1 MRLKREKFLDNL
13 GGNFM
18 YYPFY
23 YDSTM
28 LILIPAMILTLYA
41 QNKVNSS
48 YAKFSRIRTMQGY
61 TGMQTA
67 RAILDRNGLFNVNIE
82 LVGGKL
88 SDHYDPRG
96 RVLRLSHDV
105 YYGNT
110 IAANSIAAHEVG
122 HAIQHA
128 KAYFPLTLRNSIVPV
143 VNIASNMAWLFI
155 VGGMFISSMP
165 GLFTIGVIMF
175 SASVLFQIITL
186 PVELNASTR
195 AINLLGEMGILS
207 ESEIPQGRR
216 MLNAA
221 ALTYIAAAAAA
232 VSQLIRLIII
242 RERSND

>member
-1 MRLKREKFLDNL
+1 
-13 GGNFM
+13 M
-18 YYPFY
+18 YYPF

-28 LILIPAMILTLYA
+28 LILIPAMILTMYA

-48 YAKFSRIRTMQGY
+48 YAKFSRIGTIQGY

-67 RAILDRNGLFNVNIE
+67 RAILDKNGLFNVNIE
-82 LVGGKL
+82 LVSGKL
-88 SDHYDPRG
+88 SDHYDPRS
-96 RVLRLSHDV
+96 RILRLSHDV
-105 YYGNT
+105 YYGTT

-128 KAYFPLTLRNSIVPV
+128 KAYFPLTLRNTIVPV

-155 VGGMFISSMP
+155 MGGIFISSMP
-165 GLFTIGVIMF
+165 QLFTVGVIMF

-186 PVELNASTR
+186 PVELNASSR
-195 AINLLGEMGILS
+195 AINLLGEMGILTR
-207 ESEIPQGRR
+207 EEIPQGKR

-232 VSQLIRLIII
+232 VSQLIRLLIL
-242 RERSND
+242 RERNQD

>member
-1 MRLKREKFLDNL
+1 
-13 GGNFM
+13 M
-18 YYPFY
+18 YYPF

-28 LILIPAMILTLYA
+28 LILIPAMILTMYA

-48 YAKFSRIRTMQGY
+48 YAKFSRIGTIQGY

-67 RAILDRNGLFNVNIE
+67 RAILDKNGLFNVEIE

-88 SDHYDPRG
+88 SDHYDPRS

-105 YYGNT
+105 YYGTT

-128 KAYFPLTLRNSIVPV
+128 KAYLPLTLRNTIVPV

-155 VGGMFISSMP
+155 MGGIFISSMP
-165 GLFTIGVIMF
+165 QLFTVGVIMF

-186 PVELNASTR
+186 PVELNASSR
-195 AINLLGEMGILS
+195 AINLLGEMGILTR
-207 ESEIPQGRR
+207 EEIPQGKR

-232 VSQLIRLIII
+232 VSQLIRLLIL
-242 RERSND
+242 RERNQD